1 LFGIKA
7 PRVFFLHVPK
17 CGGISVDAAFRRKYR
32 PSQVFRLE
40 APPSARAADAFF
52 AGQDVPRDQYFHV
65 LRFREA
71 LLAYAMARG
80 PTRYV
85 SGHFAF
91 SERIRGEIGEG
102 WAFVTVLRDPVSRWL
117 SHYLYNRYKDRP
129 GRHCGVEEDIEEVL
143 VSDRGRAWGSE
154 YVKYYGGL
162 REDGEY
168 RSDEAVEDAVAN
180 LRRFSAVGRLE
191 KLDGFVAQVRDSVG
205 LSLSIRRKNRSPV
218 SPELKEAIA
227 TESVRARL
235 REVCAPDLE
244 VYESTEGNYGRR
256 AS

>member
-1 LFGIKA
+1 MLGIKA
-7 PRVFFLHVPK
+7 PKVFFLHVPK
-17 CGGISVDAAFRRKYR
+17 CGGISVDTAFRRKYR

-52 AGQDVPRDQYFHV
+52 AGLDVPRDQYFHV
-65 LRFREA
+65 LRLREA
-71 LLAYAMARG
+71 LLAYAIARK
-80 PTRYV
+80 PTRYI

-91 SERIRGEIGEG
+91 SERIYDELGRG

-129 GRHCGVEEDIEEVL
+129 GRHCGIDDEIEEVL
-143 VSDRGRAWGSE
+143 VSGRGRSWGNE

-168 RSDEAVEDAVAN
+168 RSDEAIEDAVEN

-191 KLDGFVAQVRDSVG
+191 KLDGFVAQVRDSIG
-205 LSLSIRRKNRSPV
+205 LSLSIPRKNRSPV
-218 SPELKEAIA
+218 SPELKKEMV
-227 TESVRARL
+227 TESIRSRL

-244 VYESTEGNYGRR
+244 VYQSAAR
-256 AS
+256 